1 MSIELEKKTM
11 NDTVGKPSKFKAT
24 FRGYYHG
31 VQCVLSFEAET
42 EGDLSYIVPLIPG
55 RELELEIRDPQA
67 TLDAFYVDEGKLYLD
82 TQKLEKAST
91 EAKRVLEDSK
101 FVAERKRRA
110 EGQA

>member
-42 EGDLSYIVPLIPG
+42 ERDLSYIIPLIPG
-55 RELELEIRDPQA
+55 RELELEIKDPQA
-67 TLDAFYVDEGKLYLD
+67 TLDVFFQDKEAAKAIMDVKERIAEEDAYRDE
-82 TQKLEKAST
+82 
-91 EAKRVLEDSK
+91 R
-101 FVAERKRRA
+101 RRRA
-110 EGQA
+110 EAQV